1 MVKFDYSFLFRK
13 KVVNDETLAKSQLSR
28 SLSVLDVT
36 AIGVSS
42 TLGSGIYVL
51 AGSVITIY
59 TGPSIILSFI
69 LAGMATFFSGLT
81 KNTKFKIRCSQTQG
95 YFLLRSMLRRAWRA
109 SA

>member
-1 MVKFDYSFLFRK
+1 MFNFDFSFLFRK
-13 KVVNDETLAKSQLSR
+13 KIVNEETLAKSKLSR

-69 LAGMATFFSGLT
+69 LAGIATFFSGLFFYLKKKSKVYIT
-81 KNTKFKIRCSQTQG
+81 PEAYLNLVDS
-95 YFLLRSMLRRAWRA
+95 YF
-109 SA
+109 